1 MTLQHPTT
9 EELLSM
15 RDGFADVRWLGH
27 LDECPACAARAQELA
42 LTRQALRALPPLEPK
57 VSWAQLASR
66 LHAHEQPRRARQR
79 RTVRWLAGAA
89 LAASVALVAVLVALD
104 RPQQTPMRSPET
116 FARAPQATA
125 EQADLASLIER
136 ARTLEALLQTIPERP
151 RVERVDMAATLDSME
166 ERIQWLDYQLSYA
179 GPTVDPA
186 QVQRLWRER
195 VELMDSL
202 VQVRYAQA
210 RTAF

>member
-1 MTLQHPTT
+1 
-9 EELLSM
+9 
-15 RDGFADVRWLGH
+15 
-27 LDECPACAARAQELA
+27 
-42 LTRQALRALPPLEPK
+42 
-57 VSWAQLASR
+57 
-66 LHAHEQPRRARQR
+66 
-79 RTVRWLAGAA
+79 
-89 LAASVALVAVLVALD
+89 
-104 RPQQTPMRSPET
+104 
-116 FARAPQATA
+116 
-125 EQADLASLIER
+125 
-136 ARTLEALLQTIPERP
+136 
-151 RVERVDMAATLDSME
+151 ME